1 MAGRAE
7 GRAVRDGRGFGVL
20 GWVLVDGPQ
29 YSEGA
34 DIVASAEDKWGLL
47 IEQAASFIDEKAY
60 DRAKALL
67 ISLPKKWQKQNL
79 AQAYLGYA
87 QFYLEEY
94 EEAISCF
101 DFVLEDKINA
111 ENILFMRALAK
122 DYLDQVPA
130 AIADYER
137 VLQINPRAELVHR
150 NLGLLYETAGK
161 PVEARKYYRQALEID
176 SEDESSRQRL
186 KVA

>member
-1 MAGRAE
+1 
-7 GRAVRDGRGFGVL
+7 L
-20 GWVLVDGPQ
+20 
-29 YSEGA
+29 
-34 DIVASAEDKWGLL
+34 
-47 IEQAASFIDEKAY
+47 IDEKAY

-67 ISLPKKWQKQNL
+67 INLPKKWQKQHR

-94 EEAISCF
+94 EDAISCF

-111 ENILFMRALAK
+111 GNILFMRALAK
-122 DYLDQVPA
+122 DYLNQVPA

-150 NLGLLYETAGK
+150 NLGLLCETAGK
-161 PVEARKYYRQALEID
+161 PVEAREYYRQALEID
-176 SEDESSRQRL
+176 PEDEASRQRL
-186 KVA
+186 KKV